1 MRPVVLTVEWQ
12 HKDSPTGYPEVSD
25 MRPMSW
31 WEHLIYVARKRL
43 SHCNAV
49 PNNVFVKKS
58 DFSVAVEISRD
69 QYTKLLLGDVKAVKA
84 MQYMQGQDTATLELI
99 PPSHANTVDE
109 QDEDQV

>member
-1 MRPVVLTVEWQ
+1 MTVEWQ
-12 HKDSPTGYPEVSD
+12 HKDGPTGHPEVAE

-31 WEHLIYVARKRL
+31 WEHLMYTARKRL
-43 SHCNAV
+43 SKSNAV

-84 MQYMQGQDTATLELI
+84 MQYMQGQDVATLALI

-109 QDEDQV
+109 QNEDQV